1 MKKTFLMGLL
11 ALGLCATAN
20 AGVITLNAADFF
32 EEQIENGKFLQDTSN
47 LWQLG
52 YLSGGVF
59 TLFNY
64 NENIRTPNEPQNNF
78 TSFDFYKNSV
88 YYGFGI
94 NRTDND
100 VSVFDGT
107 VRKGEIYAHPGDT
120 QNGNVILR
128 FLAPEDAVYELSS
141 LFSNLHYG
149 LVGLDISLNNSN
161 GQSTLFS
168 DSIQRETATYASSI
182 NLNKADF
189 IDFSINRHNGT
200 WAGDS
205 LSIGASMSYPL
216 QAAAVSE
223 PATAFLLMLGMGAI
237 VARRKSK
244 PFCKN

>member
-20 AGVITLNAADFF
+20 AGVITLNAADYF
-32 EEQIENGKFLQDTSN
+32 EEQIENGKLLQDTSN

-100 VSVFDGT
+100 VSVFDG
-107 VRKGEIYAHPGDT
+107 
-120 QNGNVILR
+120 NVILR

-168 DSIQRETATYASSI
+168 DSIQWETATYASSI

-205 LSIGASMSYPL
+205 LSIGASMTYQL

-237 VARRKSK
+237 VVRRKSK
-244 PFCKN
+244 PFCKK